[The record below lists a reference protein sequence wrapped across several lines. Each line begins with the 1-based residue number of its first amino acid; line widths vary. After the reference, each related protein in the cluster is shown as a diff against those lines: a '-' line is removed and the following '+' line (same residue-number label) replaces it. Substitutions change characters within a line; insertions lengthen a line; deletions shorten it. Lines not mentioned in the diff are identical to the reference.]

1 MTDLIQS
8 DLIPRYFIVFFVTM
22 VNGII
27 SLIFLSDVLLLVYKN
42 ARDFCVL
49 ILYPVTLL
57 TISNT
62 KE

>member
-1 MTDLIQS
+1 
-8 DLIPRYFIVFFVTM
+8 M

-49 ILYPVTLL
+49 ILYPVA
-57 TISNT
+57 I
-62 KE
+62 KFID